1 MTSHLPRFLQR
12 VDDRNILRIYAASF
26 ALGLAYGIALSLIA
40 LYLDARGFD
49 KQAIGSLA
57 AWFACGLA
65 SFAWPMGALIR
76 RFSAKLALVVSLTG
90 YGLSIAALPLLDTFE
105 ALALAR
111 FIDGACSVGVWI
123 SCETVLLSRAATNQ
137 RAFVTS
143 LYAITLSFGYVA
155 GPVCARALVAVAP
168 FSVAFFVASGIALAT
183 AVYVL
188 VRLEGG
194 GGATHAVDGA
204 EDATST
210 APVKLGTILSRIKTS
225 CFGTFA
231 YGYFQASVVLFLPLF
246 LMESKGIAKEQTII
260 LPAFFALGMLLF
272 SSSAGR
278 LGDRFGHL
286 LTMRVLSVIGATMI
300 ASFVL
305 LGSFV
310 AMCIAVFVAGA
321 SLASISP
328 LSLALQG
335 VVTERGNI
343 SRATAVYNAFYAAGM
358 LVGPPLS
365 SRIFA
370 AWGGGAM
377 LLHLAALWVTFFVF
391 AWIFRKDDPAARHIA
406 LPAVAGAEAPLAL
419 ERAPFADNGTAQ
431 P

>member
-1 MTSHLPRFLQR
+1 MTSRLPRFLQR
-12 VDDRNILRIYAASF
+12 ITDQNILRIYTASF

-40 LYLDARGFD
+40 IYLDARGFD

-90 YGLSIAALPLLDTFE
+90 YALSVAALPLLDSFE

-111 FIDGACSVGVWI
+111 FFDGACSVGVWI

-137 RAFVTS
+137 KAFVTS

-155 GPVCARALVAVAP
+155 GPVCARALAAVAP
-168 FSVAFFVASGIALAT
+168 LASAFFVAAGIALA
-183 AVYVL
+183 AGVYVL
-188 VRLEGG
+188 LRLD
-194 GGATHAVDGA
+194 GGALVHDAVDPAHAAG
-204 EDATST
+204 T

-246 LMESKGIAKEQTII
+246 LMESKGVAKEQTII

-272 SSSAGR
+272 SSPAGR

-286 LTMRVLSVIGATMI
+286 LTMRVLSVIGASMI

-305 LGSFV
+305 LSSFV
-310 AMCIAVFVAGA
+310 AMCVAVFIAGA

-328 LSLALQG
+328 ISLALQG
-335 VVTERGNI
+335 VVTEAANI
-343 SRATAVYNAFYAAGM
+343 SRATAIYNAFYAAGM
-358 LVGPPLS
+358 LLGPPLS

-370 AWGGGAM
+370 AWGGGTM
-377 LLHLAALWVTFFVF
+377 LAHLAALWVVFFVF
-391 AWIFRKDDPAARHIA
+391 ASIFRKDDPAARRA
-406 LPAVAGAEAPLAL
+406 GPSVAGDAEPALAL
-419 ERAPFADNGTAQ
+419 ESTPLADNGPAQ